1 MSSIDARVR
10 YTRMIIEKSFL
21 ELLKTKPMSKVTVTE
36 LCQAAQINRATFYKH
51 YLDVPDLQASLE
63 NEILSDFAS
72 FLQNCRFSGDMNY
85 KTVLIEMLTYLQQY
99 GSRFYLL
106 CSGNAGSELPA
117 KAFQLINDFAFP
129 IMRQKLPKEEEERAN
144 LLYQFLTHGCGAL
157 LVSWLRGGNKLSVE
171 EITEFIMRISG
182 GAVQSVSG
190 FGEER

>member
-1 MSSIDARVR
+1 MDIRSQRTKQLIS
-10 YTRMIIEKSFL
+10 ESFL
-21 ELLKTKPMSKVTVTE
+21 ELLKGKPASRITVTE
-36 LCQAAQINRATFYKH
+36 ICSMTAINRATFYKH

>member
-1 MSSIDARVR
+1 MDIRSQRTKQLIS
-10 YTRMIIEKSFL
+10 ESFL
-21 ELLKTKPMSKVTVTE
+21 ELLKGKPASRITVTE
-36 LCQAAQINRATFYKH
+36 ICSMTAINRATFYKH

-157 LVSWLRGGNKLSVE
+157 LVSWLRGGNKLSIE

-182 GAVQSVSG
+182 GAVRSVSG

>member
-1 MSSIDARVR
+1 M
-10 YTRMIIEKSFL
+10 
-21 ELLKTKPMSKVTVTE
+21 LKGKPASRITVTE
-36 LCQAAQINRATFYKH
+36 ICSMAAINRATFYKH

-129 IMRQKLPKEEEERAN
+129 IMRQKLPKEEEERAK

-157 LVSWLRGGNKLSVE
+157 LVSWLRGGNKLSIE

>member
-1 MSSIDARVR
+1 MDIRSQR
-10 YTRMIIEKSFL
+10 TRQIISESFL
-21 ELLKTKPMSKVTVTE
+21 ELLKEKPATRITVTE
-36 LCQAAQINRATFYKH
+36 ICSMASINRATFYKH

-63 NEILSDFAS
+63 NEILSDFEI
-72 FLQNCRFSGDMNY
+72 FLKDYRFSGAVRY
-85 KTVLIEMLTYLQQY
+85 QTVLVEMLTYLQQY

-129 IMRQKLPKEEEERAN
+129 IMRQKLPAGEEEKAK

-157 LVSWLRGGNKLSVE
+157 LVSWLRGEEKLSVG
-171 EITEFIMRISG
+171 EIAEFIMRISG
-182 GAVQSVSG
+182 AAVQSVSG

>member
-1 MSSIDARVR
+1 MDIRSQRTKQVIS
-10 YTRMIIEKSFL
+10 ESFL
-21 ELLKTKPMSKVTVTE
+21 ELLKEKPATRITVTE
-36 LCQAAQINRATFYKH
+36 ICSMASINRATFYKH
-51 YLDVPDLQASLE
+51 YLDVSDLQGSLE

-72 FLQNCRFSGDMNY
+72 FLHSCGFSDNVKY

-129 IMRQKLPKEEEERAN
+129 IMRQKLPAGEEEKAK

-157 LVSWLRGGNKLSVE
+157 LVGWLRGENRLSIE
-171 EITEFIMRISG
+171 EIAEFIMRISG
-182 GAVQSVSG
+182 AAVQSVSG
-190 FGEER
+190 FEEER

>member
-1 MSSIDARVR
+1 MDIRSQR
-10 YTRMIIEKSFL
+10 TKQIISESFL
-21 ELLKTKPMSKVTVTE
+21 ELLKEKPATRITVTE
-36 LCQAAQINRATFYKH
+36 ICSMASINRATFYKH

-63 NEILSDFAS
+63 NEILSDFEI
-72 FLQNCRFSGDMNY
+72 FLKDYRFTGAVRY
-85 KTVLIEMLTYLQQY
+85 QTVLVEMLTYLQQY

-129 IMRQKLPKEEEERAN
+129 IMRQKLPSGEEEKAK

-157 LVSWLRGGNKLSVE
+157 LVSWLRGEEKLSVG
-171 EITEFIMRISG
+171 EIAEFIMRISG
-182 GAVQSVSG
+182 AAVQSVSG